1 LSFEAEAGS
10 VKVTEVRSTEVQREE
25 FYEMFNFGKILVCLL
40 TQLNASLQER
50 NLQERPSTLSAL
62 LIKEKIPNIHLLEIN
77 FSSRKR

>member
-1 LSFEAEAGS
+1 
-10 VKVTEVRSTEVQREE
+10 
-25 FYEMFNFGKILVCLL
+25 MFNFGKILVCLL